1 MTLLEGIPRVPVR
14 QLLFVPA
21 WLAIGGIAHA
31 ELQQVTVTADRRQES
46 NQRVPIGIASIS
58 ADDAERVGVTDAQS
72 LAGLVPGLLF
82 NRQAN
87 TSIPFLRGVGS
98 PVGQSG
104 DEPSVALYVDGVYVP
119 AGSASMANF
128 TSIDRIEV
136 AKGPQGT
143 LFGRNATGGVVQVFT
158 RNPTDKPYL
167 EIRAGYGNYDTWSAD
182 TYASGPLTER
192 LLANISAYWSNQS
205 DGWGRNVT
213 TGVPAFRS
221 HAYGTRIKFLWNESE
236 RTNALLT

>member
-46 NQRVPIGIASIS
+46 NQQVPVGIAAIS
-58 ADDAERVGVTDAQS
+58 ADDADRLGVTDAQS
-72 LAGLVPGLLF
+72 LAGVVPGLLF

-87 TSIPFLRGVGS
+87 TSIPFLRGVGT

-104 DEPSVALYVDGVYVP
+104 DEPSVALYIDGVYVP
-119 AGSASMANF
+119 AGAASMANF
-128 TSIDRIEV
+128 NSIDHIEV

-158 RNPTDKPYL
+158 RNPTDRPEL
-167 EIRAGYGNYDTWSAD
+167 ETRVGYGNYHAWSAD
-182 TYASGPLTER
+182 VYASGPLTQQ
-192 LLANISAYWSNQS
+192 LLANFSAYWSDQS
-205 DGWGRNVT
+205 EGWGRNVT
-213 TGVPAFRS
+213 TGVPTFRS
-221 HAYGTRIKFLWNESE
+221 RAYGTRVKLLWKARKSVV
-236 RTNALLT
+236 